1 MKAMTAAL
9 RQAARGAR
17 AWVKVP
23 GRPFLTALLRSLSA
37 TAA

>member
-1 MKAMTAAL
+1 MNAMTAAL

-17 AWVKVP
+17 GVES
-23 GRPFLTALLRSLSA
+23 RCRSFLTALLRALAA